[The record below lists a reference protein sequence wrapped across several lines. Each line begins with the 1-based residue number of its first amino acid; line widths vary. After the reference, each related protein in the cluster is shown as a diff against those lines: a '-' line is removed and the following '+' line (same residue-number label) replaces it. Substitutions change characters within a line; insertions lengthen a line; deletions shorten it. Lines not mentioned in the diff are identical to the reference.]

1 METKYID
8 LFKDLEDKKDN
19 IYVYCRV
26 STSLQDTAGQL
37 FEVFNYCK
45 KEKLHPI
52 IENIYV
58 DNGISGYKVSYKNR
72 KIGEILNKC
81 KELGKKDSIIIVPE
95 LSRMSRNMFESSE
108 IIKFCMDNKI
118 TIVDIKNSI
127 KYDGSLQSQLMSQ
140 IYGMVSLLEREAI
153 SNRVKAGLKKARNE
167 GKITNGRLNRKVK
180 NKLDGKDQEILD
192 MVNNNISMRQMSKS
206 LNVNISQI
214 RNYLI
219 KNNLFIKYK
228 SKKKS

>member
-1 METKYID
+1 METKYLD
-8 LFKDLEDKKDN
+8 LFKTLEDQKDN
-19 IYVYCRV
+19 IYVYVRV
-26 STSLQDTAGQL
+26 STDLQNTDGQL

-52 IENIYV
+52 VQNIYV
-58 DNGISGYKVSYKNR
+58 DNGISGYKVSYKDR

-81 KELGKKDSIIIVPE
+81 KKESIIIVPE

-118 TIVDIKNSI
+118 TIVDIKNNI

-153 SNRVKAGLKKARNE
+153 SNRVKSAMKKAKNE
-167 GKITNGRLNRKVK
+167 GKMIGGRSKERLKKPLK
-180 NKLDGKDQEILD
+180 NKLDGKHEEIIKL
-192 MVNNNISMRQMSKS
+192 VNDNVSVSKMSKA
-206 LNVNISQI
+206 LNVNKSQI

-219 KNNLFIKYK
+219 KSNLYDKYIINK
-228 SKKKS
+228 